1 MYMSDTIPGS
11 LGSNL
16 LLLVITLLFFPLIIS
31 SLCLWSM
38 VSWIKNLTRAAR
50 EERRKYSEGNN

>member
-50 EERRKYSEGNN
+50 ERKI